1 MTARDEASLFEL
13 RTDKRKRNLSVG
25 EVKLH
30 LFSAQSTNQ
39 NKGSGRCHTDCQC
52 ATVGLKLSAPSPL
65 TSRMNSC
72 VSSPNPPSFPIFQ
85 HSLLYQYSFFFNLHH
100 CCILCDQCL
109 IDQYKRELETP
120 SNLMAGVTRRMLH
133 TAPVNKS

>member
-1 MTARDEASLFEL
+1 MDMQTE
-13 RTDKRKRNLSVG
+13 KKKKNLSVG

-30 LFSAQSTNQ
+30 LLSAQSSNQ
-39 NKGSGRCHTDCQC
+39 NKGSGRCHTDCQR
-52 ATVGLKLSAPSPL
+52 ATVGLKLSAASPL

-72 VSSPNPPSFPIFQ
+72 VSSSSLSLPPPSFNILF
-85 HSLLYQYSFFFNLHH
+85 YTNTAFFFFNLQH